1 MKFEVK
7 LAVMADAEAI
17 CILNRDELGYDYQ
30 LEKTKEKLLNLLS
43 SKTDKIFAAA
53 VGGRVIGYIHASDYD
68 VIYAPHMKNI
78 MGIAV
83 AEEYRHNGIGASLI
97 QAIED
102 WAKET
107 GACGV
112 RLCSGESRTGAHGFY
127 RHCGY
132 SCDKRQLNFK
142 KIFKEDKNDK

>member
-1 MKFEVK
+1 MEFEIRE
-7 LAVMADAEAI
+7 AVISDAEAI
-17 CILNRDELGYDYQ
+17 YILNRDELGYDYP
-30 LEKTKEKLLNLLS
+30 LEQTKEKLANLLS

-83 AEEYRHNGIGASLI
+83 AEEYRYNGIGSALLR
-97 QAIED
+97 AVEA
-102 WAKET
+102 WAKEA

-112 RLCSGESRTGAHGFY
+112 RLCSGESRTGAHEFY

-132 SCDKRQLNFK
+132 SCEKRQLNFK
-142 KIFKEDKNDK
+142 KIF